1 MNSIPYGSVY
11 VLFKIILSSLMTETI
26 VLDLY
31 IFSSVKSSFSVIFS
45 VVTKVVQ
52 FIRKLKGIKG
62 SSQCVVMFSRL
73 QYYGGRGNTPGKYTL
88 KTFL

>member
-1 MNSIPYGSVY
+1 MNPIPYGSLY

-31 IFSSVKSSFSVIFS
+31 IFSSLKSSFSVIFS

-62 SSQCVVMFSRL
+62 LSQCLVIFSRP
-73 QYYGGRGNTPGKYTL
+73 QYY
-88 KTFL
+88 